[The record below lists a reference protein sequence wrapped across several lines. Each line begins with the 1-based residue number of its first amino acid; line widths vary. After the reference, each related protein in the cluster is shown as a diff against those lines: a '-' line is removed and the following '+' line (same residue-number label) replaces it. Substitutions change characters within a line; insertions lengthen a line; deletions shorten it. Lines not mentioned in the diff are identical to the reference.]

1 MHLYTWANPLFG
13 RCFGPMILFWMN
25 LFYGGRLRRMT
36 PCRLARSL
44 KMPVMLIH
52 GEQDRRFPV
61 RFAYALKACFREAPV
76 SLYVA
81 PGAGHSD
88 ASRTP
93 GYLPAVRA
101 FLERHH
107 ALPASAADADRAH

>member
-1 MHLYTWANPLFG
+1 
-13 RCFGPMILFWMN
+13 
-25 LFYGGRLRRMT
+25 
-36 PCRLARSL
+36 
-44 KMPVMLIH
+44 MPVMLIH

-61 RFAYALKACFREAPV
+61 RFAYALKACFRDAPV

-88 ASRTP
+88 AFRTP
-93 GYLPAVRA
+93 GYLPAVQA

-107 ALPASAADADRAH
+107 ALAIAPANGGRAS